1 MKGISNRQKMIVK
14 PRGSVQKHVSQMRD
28 LQKAMVQEKGRSVSK
43 GGFRRTKP

>member
-28 LQKAMVQEKGRSVSK
+28 FQKAMVREKGRLVTK
-43 GGFRRTKP
+43 GELRRTKP